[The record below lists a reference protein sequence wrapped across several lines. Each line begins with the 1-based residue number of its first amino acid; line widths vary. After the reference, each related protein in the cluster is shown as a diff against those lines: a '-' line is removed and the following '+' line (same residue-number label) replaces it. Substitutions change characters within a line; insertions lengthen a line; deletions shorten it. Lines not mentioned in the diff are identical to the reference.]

1 MPVKRLLGS
10 ANWRTSRMKNLY
22 LTTFALTVP
31 RRIRQKPYPHIICL
45 LIESL
50 ERAQGPDP
58 IQQCPQ
64 RCPPDSI
71 MKLPNNF
78 PRTARKAVRER
89 VKYLATSQIT
99 QLYITL
105 TK

>member
-1 MPVKRLLGS
+1 
-10 ANWRTSRMKNLY
+10 MKNLY

-50 ERAQGPDP
+50 ERADP

-78 PRTARKAVRER
+78 PRTARKAV
-89 VKYLATSQIT
+89 I
-99 QLYITL
+99 YIYIL
-105 TK
+105 FLGLNEAIKQANWSHMSNISLQPIILNN